1 MRAVYGG
8 GLETGLPVSVEQ
20 GPPPEAC
27 EKGFFQLPR
36 KGDAMAALEK
46 GIGYLVPPRVR
57 TENALQ
63 CLLARFETDQPETFA
78 HAAAVETLSVEV
90 AKRLH
95 VGEPLLGALRLG
107 AFLHDVGK
115 LEVPRRILRK
125 PGPLTT
131 REWAKIRRHPVAGA
145 RLLSPIIRSEE
156 TLAIVRFH
164 HERWDGT
171 GYPHGLVG
179 NEIPLTARI
188 VAVTDAFYAMSEARP
203 YRPPLLRE
211 EALLELQGS
220 AGGQFDPAC
229 VEAAC
234 EAVTARRGSHEV

>member
-131 REWAKIRRHPVAGA
+131 REWAKIRRHPVAGV

-188 VAVTDAFYAMSEARP
+188 VAVTDAFYAMSEARS

-211 EALLELQGS
+211 EALLELQGN

-234 EAVTARRGSHEV
+234 EAVTVRRGSHGV